1 MALNEIFM
9 GARALDVRLHFSAEM
24 DLPQGCSWGMQDL
37 ACAKRGIVQNWG
49 AARSIWS
56 AHFRAE
62 HQTVRR
68 EEDGSVS
75 IPGLRK
81 RDPIVP

>member
-1 MALNEIFM
+1 MEA
-9 GARALDVRLHFSAEM
+9 AALDVRLLFSAEM
-24 DLPQGCSWGMQDL
+24 DLPQGSSWGMQDL
-37 ACAKRGIVQNWG
+37 ACAKSGIAHNWG

-68 EEDGSVS
+68 EEVGGVS

-81 RDPIVP
+81 RDAMVA